1 MASMMQQLAN
11 FFFIWSFQSRFGVEM
26 LVIDGVSFASKALL
40 GIEEQKELKK
50 LCNFVLKASEPS

>member
-11 FFFIWSFQSRFGVEM
+11 FFFIWSFQSRFGAEM

-40 GIEEQKELKK
+40 GIEEQKEL
-50 LCNFVLKASEPS
+50 NFAILS